1 MSSAIQ
7 VTTALASREAALRI
21 AELLVESRLTACV
34 QVVGPV
40 TSTYR
45 WQGKIEQGE
54 EWLCVVKSLPELY
67 SQLEAAIR
75 AAHSYET
82 PEIIAVPIVAGSADY
97 LSWLAEQVAPE
108 TTVRP
113 G

>member
-7 VTTALASREAALRI
+7 VTTALASHEAALRMS
-21 AELLVESRLTACV
+21 ERLVESRLAACV
-34 QVVGPV
+34 QAVGPV

-45 WQGKIEQGE
+45 WQGTIEQGE
-54 EWLCVVKSLPELY
+54 EWLCVAKTLLELY
-67 SQLEAAIR
+67 PQLEAAIR

-82 PEIIAVPIVAGSADY
+82 PEIIAVPIVAGSSDY